1 MSLNPSNNDEIVLLE
16 RVLLRLA
23 CADTDEQL
31 QAAVSKF
38 LAPVLLKIVSP
49 EESVRLKVMEVLT
62 HINKRLK
69 TRPMIQIPVQ
79 DILNQYINTESSF
92 AMNFAIIYITMGFP
106 RLSTELKTQL
116 TPELLVA
123 LAGKPDVHQ
132 DKILSLIV
140 PLLGDIKLS
149 EDSEAK
155 KRILRLLEQN
165 SVKMQLISYLQDV
178 LLFPYGVTQESEM
191 PAGMSA
197 YTFRRISGNQWRTE
211 ELERYKTG
219 LVKFL
224 SSDLLKP
231 EDVVVPLIVASADTR
246 FSVATPAIAELSK
259 ICISIDWTDG
269 SLSAPLYSL
278 FSGNGVKITDKK
290 SSPCNVRVR
299 QKLLQYLL
307 KCRGRGIDTIKG
319 IQVIFEALFGEQTN
333 QRCKVLAL
341 QFSENLIKDGNPELI
356 RKVSK
361 VIATGIGKVV
371 NASPPEPIDVQN
383 AAYSAMSILV
393 CVCPEIV
400 RKDLQLVVTYF
411 TTLDKAQ
418 SEIQASLREA
428 LISMAPAF
436 SWSHETT
443 TDTSDQGNH
452 NLLLALIAQHSESQS
467 TIVQSVCVVF
477 LTTCFPPQQVTA
489 RYLLL
494 LIAGSKPS
502 LRESIFTHLYGS
514 PKKDNIDYGRLK
526 CFNVKDIPENSVIMP
541 QFNEMAIYCSE
552 MATKRQENVKQ
563 RFVTGK
569 NVLPFDLDTFIEV
582 LDYLRICLW
591 TSSGYTSVPGL
602 NFNAQPMRSFILANF
617 EDSSGIRKYISLIR
631 QLVSVQRGY
640 TTLCCLFDLL
650 HAAPDILC
658 KESEKLMPLLAT
670 SLKDVTEDTRTIVGQ
685 LYGILIAY
693 NIQDQT
699 EFSEEV
705 QNLLNTSNKSLE
717 GQHGS
722 LLAASYG
729 IYNRINYEKEL
740 NSKKKEDI
748 LEWKILKTSVEV
760 LTKALSDSHPMIIS
774 ASVRGLSFIGCVT
787 ELPIVDMGSDD
798 SKESLLGILM
808 GILKSNSV
816 KQKLREE
823 VCTCLSNLSHGDP
836 KFFSQKILQEFLK
849 LNKLTKDPALHIAI
863 GQAIGSILG
872 RQSVD
877 VFQQDGDMK
886 MDTDTC
892 EDEELLKWLLK
903 ELYSLVKELH
913 PSSRQALAI
922 WLLATVKAGSRGN
935 TVQENREILQMIF
948 TELLSENNELVQDV
962 ASRGLGVIFSLSNKM
977 DQKDLAN
984 ELLLQLTGGQRKMM
998 QVTGE
1003 SKIFEEGVLGKTPT
1017 GENITTYRELC
1028 SLASDLNKPDLIYQ
1042 FMQLANHNATWNSKL
1057 GAAFGLKSI
1066 AGLAKEDMEPFL
1078 GKIVPRL
1085 FRYKYDPTPK
1095 IQNSMVSI
1103 WNSLVSNPK
1112 EIVEQFYWEILQEVT
1127 THLTNNEWRTRMS
1140 CCLAVRDLIKLP
1152 GYLKLR
1158 NGDTDTET
1166 ELVELWNQLFRVMDD
1181 IHEGTRLAA
1190 EGTATVLSKSCIVA
1204 CSPGHG
1210 KSGIRVVKSIL
1221 PLFLEKGI
1229 TNVVPEVRK
1238 ISIRTLSDIIDSA
1251 GDSIAPH
1258 LVLLIPCLLQATG
1271 EVEIEK
1277 LSYMS
1282 TRFGDQSEVQEVVDT
1297 MRAEVA
1303 KQHHT
1308 MVAIGKCIRFITT
1321 DILEK
1326 VTPGIVDLIKT
1337 SVNLGTKV
1345 ACAHFICQIS
1355 VRLGKDMTPIS
1366 SKYLSAC
1373 YYGVSDRNPT
1383 VRKYFASAI
1392 GHLSGILRE
1401 SSLVKLFT
1409 KLTDFYNDR
1418 QSYKCQAV
1426 PAILQS
1432 INKRY
1437 PDTLKDYGGQALP
1450 LIFFAMHDETDQAA
1464 SEVWKDLWNDVSPGE
1479 SGIRMH
1485 LDNIMPN
1492 LLKFLEDSSW
1502 TLKSQ
1507 SGNAIKTLAKQLGK
1521 SLGGAEREILIKA
1534 LVTALAGRT
1543 FQGKEKLLNALE
1555 HLCEH
1560 LESTTGELETLV
1572 VDAVMR
1578 ECRKEEPVYRTHS
1591 LKALGNIL
1599 DALKIDRFEEVYN
1612 MVWNILEHTS
1622 IIGDEDTVGGVVSAE
1637 ERNKALQVNIALKES
1652 VCEILG
1658 KAWPVNS
1665 AETQQKYQVMFAQKC
1680 VECLNRNTR
1689 PVQVSLLA
1697 ALGRFVERLKIL
1709 ESPTVSVESP
1719 MECDKAVKKAKV
1731 ESNAETTE
1739 TICKIVLR
1747 CIGQVAEIPHTGL
1760 KKESLNILL
1769 IMINRLKKIND
1780 TIVLLMIKEHFAG
1793 TIDFFRR
1800 DNSPEIKCRVK
1811 DIEEKLRDV

>member
-1 MSLNPSNNDEIVLLE
+1 
-16 RVLLRLA
+16 
-23 CADTDEQL
+23 
-31 QAAVSKF
+31 
-38 LAPVLLKIVSP
+38 
-49 EESVRLKVMEVLT
+49 
-62 HINKRLK
+62 
-69 TRPMIQIPVQ
+69 
-79 DILNQYINTESSF
+79 
-92 AMNFAIIYITMGFP
+92 MNFAIIYITMGFP

-278 FSGNGVKITDKK
+278 FSGNGVKIPDKK

-307 KCRGRGIDTIKG
+307 KCRGSGIDTIKG

-494 LIAGSKPS
+494 LIA
-502 LRESIFTHLYGS
+502 
-514 PKKDNIDYGRLK
+514 
-526 CFNVKDIPENSVIMP
+526 
-541 QFNEMAIYCSE
+541 A
-552 MATKRQENVKQ
+552 
-563 RFVTGK
+563 
-569 NVLPFDLDTFIEV
+569 
-582 LDYLRICLW
+582 
-591 TSSGYTSVPGL
+591 
-602 NFNAQPMRSFILANF
+602 
-617 EDSSGIRKYISLIR
+617 
-631 QLVSVQRGY
+631 
-640 TTLCCLFDLL
+640 
-650 HAAPDILC
+650 
-658 KESEKLMPLLAT
+658 
-670 SLKDVTEDTRTIVGQ
+670 
-685 LYGILIAY
+685 
-693 NIQDQT
+693 
-699 EFSEEV
+699 
-705 QNLLNTSNKSLE
+705 
-717 GQHGS
+717 
-722 LLAASYG
+722 
-729 IYNRINYEKEL
+729 
-740 NSKKKEDI
+740 
-748 LEWKILKTSVEV
+748 
-760 LTKALSDSHPMIIS
+760 KALSDSHPMIIS

-1112 EIVEQFYWEILQEVT
+1112 EIVEQFYWEILQE
-1127 THLTNNEWRTRMS
+1127 N
-1140 CCLAVRDLIKLP
+1140 
-1152 GYLKLR
+1152 
-1158 NGDTDTET
+1158 TDTET

-1555 HLCEH
+1555 NLCEH

-1578 ECRKEEPVYRTHS
+1578 ECRKEEPIYRTHS